1 MVVGAKEY
9 AMGFISAFIGVAVA
23 ISVIPTLM
31 NLVGNLTNIPLL
43 SSAIV
48 GIVVGAGVLF
58 FMMKAFF

>member
-1 MVVGAKEY
+1 MAVDPKEY
-9 AMGFISAFIGVAVA
+9 AMGFVSAFIGVAVA
-23 ISVIPTLM
+23 IAVTPTLM
-31 NLVGNLTNIPLL
+31 GLVGNLTGVPLL